1 MKKVFLSHSSKDA
14 EFVMSVCNELENNGL
29 SCWIAP
35 RDIEYG
41 ANWAESIA
49 KGLFEDTG
57 LFVFFLSENS
67 NNSKQVVREINL
79 AINLEIPILVFS
91 SIDQE
96 LQNLALKYYLSTIQ
110 HCRLEAFNN
119 AYMLEVI
126 NKIQNAVDASKATG
140 KYGKNNNSQQ
150 NIDHMLDEKISAIME
165 ARDKSDNENNCISV
179 SRQKLINIMA
189 KNIFLPC
196 DTVMGED
203 FTEEDRKELKIAED
217 LWDDNC
223 SNQYSTHGKHFSVN
237 TRAGAEMYVYE
248 ILYKID
254 VKSLQ
259 KWFYIERLPYA
270 EDVLEDMDGIQRTFF
285 VDNPKAKGNYLLFLT
300 FVNDK
305 CICFKQEYFLTED
318 NLRCLQNRAEV
329 HTYNEPTSHSEKV
342 IFDADE
348 YSNNV
353 LVNPITGCP
362 IEKKF
367 SSDGKYTME
376 LERGAVYMAMKI
388 ISEVKV
394 DCFEIGYG
402 YFFGCN
408 GLKQNWMKAAECFMQ
423 SDDPWAF
430 FYLGQIFELDPLLKD
445 TEMSKHYFDLAEEN
459 GVIENHHA
467 YIR

>member
-1 MKKVFLSHSSKDA
+1 
-14 EFVMSVCNELENNGL
+14 MSVCNELENNGL
-29 SCWIAP
+29 LCWIAP

-79 AINLEIPILVFS
+79 AIKLEIPILVFS

-96 LQNLALKYYLSTIQ
+96 LYNLALKYYLSTIQ
-110 HCRLEAFNN
+110 HCKLESFDDSYILNIIDKIQSAIS
-119 AYMLEVI
+119 I
-126 NKIQNAVDASKATG
+126 NKNVIECS
-140 KYGKNNNSQQ
+140 KNNDSRQ
-150 NIDHMLDEKISAIME
+150 NIDRFLDERLGTIME
-165 ARDKSDNENNCISV
+165 TNDKSDIENNGISV
-179 SRQKLINIMA
+179 VRQKLVNIIA

-203 FTEEDRKELKIAED
+203 FTDEDREELKIAED
-217 LWDDNC
+217 LWDNNC
-223 SNQYSTHGKHFSVN
+223 SNQYATHGKAFSEKIR
-237 TRAGAEMYVYE
+237 TEAKMYVYK
-248 ILYKID
+248 IKYKID
-254 VKSLQ
+254 ECSLH
-259 KWFYIERLPYA
+259 KWFYIEDLPFV

-285 VDNPKAKGNYLLFLT
+285 IFNPKAKGDHLLFLT
-300 FVNDK
+300 FVNAK
-305 CICFKQEYFLTED
+305 RICFMDEYFMEKY
-318 NLRCLQNRAEV
+318 NLKHLQNKSKALI
-329 HTYNEPTSHSEKV
+329 YGEPTLNSEKL

-353 LVNPITGCP
+353 VVNPITGCS
-362 IEKKF
+362 IEKKLSF
-367 SSDGKYTME
+367 DDKYIME
-376 LERGAVYMAMKI
+376 LEKGAVYIGIKI
-388 ISEVKV
+388 TSEKIAN
-394 DCFEIGYG
+394 CFEIGYG

-408 GLKQNWMKAAECFMQ
+408 GLKQNWMKAAEYFMQ